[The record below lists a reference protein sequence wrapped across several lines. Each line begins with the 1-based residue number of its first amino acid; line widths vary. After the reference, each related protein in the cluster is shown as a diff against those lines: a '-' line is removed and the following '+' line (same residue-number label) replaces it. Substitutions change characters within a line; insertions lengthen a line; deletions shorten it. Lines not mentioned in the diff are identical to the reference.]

1 MSSAAYMWA
10 DLHYQDARGRLAALK
25 KSKRLART
33 LEVRS
38 CSNIHNIKAIQQ
50 STKRSS
56 ELEFELTQQW
66 RSLFLRTE
74 NALVLET
81 AQLHANF
88 LRLKELREICKRD
101 LEAISMVPS
110 DK

>member
-1 MSSAAYMWA
+1 MWA

-38 CSNIHNIKAIQQ
+38 CSNNHNIKAIQQ

-81 AQLHANF
+81 AQIVRHLGLLSF
-88 LRLKELREICKRD
+88 D
-101 LEAISMVPS
+101 LSTHYMVS
-110 DK
+110 ILVVS